1 MLLPQTV
8 VNSVP
13 LVEQPA
19 LKEEFAVKAVRIW
32 FKKVGT
38 ARYISH
44 LDLNRCM
51 SRAIHKAKIPLWYTQ
66 GFNPHAF
73 ITFALPL
80 SLGISGERE
89 SMDIKLDDDDITRD
103 ELIEKMNFA
112 LPDDI
117 FVFDATEPVMKP
129 GQIAYAS
136 FVIILD
142 TEGADAKEIV
152 EQIRKLFLSNEIIVP
167 KHTKN
172 GWIDFNLKPYL
183 DQIEVNARNDS
194 VQISTILPAGSTINV
209 NPVLLND
216 AIKKYLKLDLYADI
230 RRINIFDA
238 NFKIFE

>member
-1 MLLPQTV
+1 M
-8 VNSVP
+8 
-13 LVEQPA
+13 
-19 LKEEFAVKAVRIW
+19 KAVRVW

-66 GFNPHAF
+66 GFNRHAF

-80 SLGISGERE
+80 SLGINGERE
-89 SMDIKLDDDDITRD
+89 SMDIKLDDDNITRE
-103 ELIEKMNFA
+103 ELMERLNSA

-117 FVFDATEPVMKP
+117 PVFDVTEPVMKP

-136 FVIILD
+136 FTVMLD
-142 TEGADAKEIV
+142 TEGADPEKIVDEI
-152 EQIRKLFLSNEIIVP
+152 KGLFSSDKIIVP

-172 GWIDFNLKPYL
+172 GWVDLDIKPYL
-183 DQIEVNARNDS
+183 DQVEITAQNSRVEMNA
-194 VQISTILPAGSTINV
+194 ILPAGSTMNV
-209 NPVLLND
+209 NPALLND

-230 RRINIFDA
+230 HRNNIYDT
-238 NFKIFE
+238 NFKIFA

>member
-1 MLLPQTV
+1 VKTV
-8 VNSVP
+8 RV
-13 LVEQPA
+13 
-19 LKEEFAVKAVRIW
+19 W
-32 FKKVGT
+32 FKKVGS

-89 SMDIKLDDDDITRD
+89 SMDIKLDNDTITRD
-103 ELIEKMNFA
+103 ELIEGLNSA

-117 FVFDATEPVMKP
+117 PIFDVTEPVMKP

-136 FVIILD
+136 FVISLN
-142 TEGADAKEIV
+142 TEEADA
-152 EQIRKLFLSNEIIVP
+152 EQIAAKIKDLFCCEEIIVP

-172 GWIDFNLKPYL
+172 GWIDLNIKPHL
-183 DQIEVNARNDS
+183 DQVEVTAKNAGVKINA
-194 VQISTILPAGSTINV
+194 ILPAGSTMNV
-209 NPVLLND
+209 NPVLLNE

-230 RRINIFDA
+230 QRTNIYDA